1 MRSDGVLVPP
11 PPLDNDLGLLQG
23 VEDFAIQKFIPQLGD
38 EALAITVLPRAAGH
52 DVRCLGAHSRDPF
65 TQCLSDELRTVVG
78 SDVAWDA
85 PQNE

>member
-23 VEDFAIQKFIPQLGD
+23 VEDFAIQKFIPQLRV

-65 TQCLSDELRTVVG
+65 TQCLSCRVALRT
-78 SDVAWDA
+78 D
-85 PQNE
+85 P